1 MSILRQSARGQLLL
15 AAIAVTFLCGSFF
28 EDTSALHMQLRF
40 DFDAFCKNPDKSK
53 CDDVAAQIA
62 YEDPAG
68 GTVVIDVR
76 LKIRGRWGGKSADC
90 QLPALFVFFDPQD
103 SVGSIFAGQ
112 AMLPLTTHCR
122 HLDRRYADYT
132 ISEYLAHRIYMRLS
146 PVSVRARL
154 ASINYVDTGNN
165 KQRSRYGFF
174 TEHFASV
181 ADRNGRE
188 FYEPDL
194 LHLDEFDQQG
204 MARHAL
210 FQYMI
215 GNLDWSA
222 IKSHN
227 VALFRAPDGSVL
239 PAPFDFDYSG
249 LVSAEYAA
257 PPRHLSVNHVTTRVF
272 RGYCLPDVDWPPI
285 FDEFEAIRD
294 EILLEMQSLPW
305 MSSTELRRVRLWLTR
320 FYDRIESP
328 EGREAIV
335 ASCRAVPESLK

>member
-1 MSILRQSARGQLLL
+1 M
-15 AAIAVTFLCGSFF
+15 
-28 EDTSALHMQLRF
+28 LHMQLRF
-40 DFDAFCKNPDKSK
+40 DFDTFCKNPDKSK

-68 GTVVIDVR
+68 ETVVIDVR

-103 SVGSIFAGQ
+103 TVGSIFAGQ
-112 AMLPLTTHCR
+112 TMLPLTTHCR

-154 ASINYVDTGNN
+154 ARIDYVDTGND

-181 ADRNGRE
+181 ADRTARE
-188 FYEPDL
+188 FYEPEL
-194 LHLDEFDQQG
+194 LHLNEFDQQG

-227 VALFRAPDGSVL
+227 VALFRAQDGSVL

-249 LVSAEYAA
+249 LVSAEYAS
-257 PPRHLSVNHVTTRVF
+257 PPRSLSVNHVTTRVF
-272 RGYCLPDVDWPPI
+272 RGYCLPDVEWSSL
-285 FDEFEAIRD
+285 FDELASIHD
-294 EILLEMQSLPW
+294 EVLQEIAALPF
-305 MSSTELRRVRLWLTR
+305 MSSTEERRVRLWLNR
-320 FYDRIESP
+320 FYERIETSR
-328 EGREAIV
+328 GREAIIT
-335 ASCRAVPESLK
+335 SCRELPESLR